1 MATLLA
7 MRPRRVSC
15 LYSQAHLSNSDIAAI
30 IAIKNDLQLL
40 DWQGS
45 LALSMLPG
53 GHKRRWW
60 QKPTEELARSRCPL
74 YRRPPRNLTYGAGGT
89 AFASLTNGVRLPN
102 YPDLDQL
109 RSRIAAVNPR
119 ISLAT
124 VYNNLRLLA
133 EFGLIERH
141 KFRGRPT
148 RYGPAHQVRQGHL
161 IDVTSGRVVPVERNR
176 EPSR

>member
-1 MATLLA
+1 M
-7 MRPRRVSC
+7 
-15 LYSQAHLSNSDIAAI
+15 SNSDIAAI

-53 GHKRRWW
+53 GHKRSMVAEANGGACPVEMSLIP
-60 QKPTEELARSRCPL
+60 KTSEEFDLWC
-74 YRRPPRNLTYGAGGT
+74 RRHGLRV
-89 AFASLTNGVRLPN
+89 TNKRRAVAEIALLSKD

-109 RSRIAAVNPR
+109 RSRIAAVHPR

-124 VYNNLRLLA
+124 VYNTLRLLA

-148 RYGPAHQVRQGHL
+148 RYGSAHQVRQGHL
-161 IDVTSGRVVPVERNR
+161 IDVTSGRVVPVQRNR